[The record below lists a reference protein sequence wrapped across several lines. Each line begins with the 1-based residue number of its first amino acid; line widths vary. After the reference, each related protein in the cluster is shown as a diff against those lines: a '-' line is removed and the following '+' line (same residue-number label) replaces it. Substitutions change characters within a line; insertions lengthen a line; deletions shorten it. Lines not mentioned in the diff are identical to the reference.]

1 MSNSVMPASP
11 SVIPA
16 QAGIQTDDPRFDN
29 VAAVLDYL
37 QAAGWKVTRTSLY
50 RHQSEG
56 KFLPQSDGTY
66 LQKDIDKYA
75 KNWLKQQSTGKRVS
89 TKTDEMQ
96 RQKLEWELK
105 NLELDSERKKFQH
118 EKEQGKFI
126 PKEQMEIE
134 LAARAGILDAG
145 LKHWIQ
151 SRAADWI
158 RTVNGDTKKVGDM
171 INMMNRDLDEHIN
184 SYASTKE
191 YEVIID
197 GEEETEEN
205 AKVEMQNE
213 N

>member
-1 MSNSVMPASP
+1 MDSNVAEKL
-11 SVIPA
+11 
-16 QAGIQTDDPRFDN
+16 TDELRIEN
-29 VAAVLDYL
+29 IAAVLEYL
-37 QAAGWKVTRTSLY
+37 KTAGWKVTRTSLY
-50 RHQSEG
+50 RHRSEG
-56 KFLPQSDGTY
+56 RFLPQNDGAY
-66 LQKDIDKYA
+66 RQKDIDKYA
-75 KNWLKQQSTGKRVS
+75 RTWLKQQSTGKRVS
-89 TKTDEMQ
+89 IKSDEMQ

-105 NLELDSERKKFQH
+105 NLQLDSERKKFQH

-171 INMMNRDLDEHIN
+171 INMMNKDLDEHIN
-184 SYASTKE
+184 SYASTRE

-197 GEEETEEN
+197 GE
-205 AKVEMQNE
+205 NE
-213 N
+213 GGDDESRDQKE